1 MILNELASFKNKKVL
16 LLQGPVGPFFRRL
29 AQDLTAAGAQVCK
42 INFNGGDWFFYADH
56 STSFRGKPEVWP
68 AYLEIFLLEKQIDTV
83 LLFGDCRPIHSKARD
98 VAKNLGLEVGVFEE
112 GYVRPDYITLETSGV
127 NAHSTLPKEPLV
139 YLQSPETS
147 VPEAELIGCPFR
159 ITALWAMLYY
169 AASHA
174 LHFAFRH
181 YKHHRPLNI
190 WEGLYWLR
198 GFWRRRSY
206 KFKQRHIEATL
217 SGPLSGCYFLVPL
230 QVSTD
235 AQIIVHSDY
244 TSQDCFISEVLKSFA
259 AHAERASTIVF
270 KHHPLDRGYHDH
282 TRLLHKLAA
291 DLNLQGRVLYIHDQ
305 SLPLLLEHARGVV
318 LINSTV
324 GFSAIHHGCPVKA
337 CGVAFYDM
345 PGLTFQGSLDDF
357 WTQGPAHPPNPVLYR
372 KFRAHVIQRT
382 QLNGNFYKR
391 LEIQGMHAGL
401 VWTPAFTRE
410 FAAKEPA
417 LSSPPALAFTPKN
430 KFSTRRKLRS
440 ILPPLTNHFPIR
452 TSRLPAN
459 ALQKKRFVRENKH
472 QERLQIFPRNR

>member
-1 MILNELASFKNKKVL
+1 ML

-29 AQDLTAAGAQVCK
+29 AKDLNAAGAKVCK
-42 INFNGGDWFFYADH
+42 INFNGGDWLFYPDD
-56 STSFRGKPEVWP
+56 STCFRGKPEVWP
-68 AYLEIFLLEKQIDTV
+68 AFLENFLIEKQIDTI
-83 LLFGDCRPIHSKARD
+83 LLFGDCRPIHLKARE
-98 VAKNLGLEVGVFEE
+98 VAKNLGLELGVFEE

-139 YLQSPETS
+139 YLRSTEVS
-147 VPEAELIGCPFR
+147 VPEAAPVGCPFR

-174 LHFAFRH
+174 LHFAFPH

-206 KFKQRHIEATL
+206 KFKQRHIEAKL
-217 SGPLSGCYFLVPL
+217 SGPLSGSYFLVPL

-244 TSQDCFISEVLKSFA
+244 TSQNGFITEVLKSFA
-259 AHAERASTIVF
+259 EHAEHASSIVF

-282 TRLLHKLAA
+282 TLLLKKLAT
-291 DLNLQGRVLYIHDQ
+291 DLNLEGRVLYIHDQ

-337 CGVAFYDM
+337 CGVAFYDI

-357 WTQGPAHPPNPVLYR
+357 WTQGPEHPPNPVLYR

-391 LEIQGMHAGL
+391 LEVPEMHAGL
-401 VWTPAFTRE
+401 VWAPAFTE
-410 FAAKEPA
+410 ESAATPPPPFP
-417 LSSPPALAFTPKN
+417 PPAPASTPKN
-430 KFSTRRKLRS
+430 KFGVRKKLRS
-440 ILPPLTNHFPIR
+440 ILPPLTNNFPIR
-452 TSRLPAN
+452 TMRLSAN
-459 ALQKKRFVRENKH
+459 ASQKKRRLRENKH
-472 QERLQIFPRNR
+472 QERHPIFPRTR